1 MKDLFEAPAAVR
13 QARESQKGMFLLW
26 EILVFAAVFLV
37 SSIIQGIFLMP
48 VEFLIQL
55 AHPEIFAAVAS
66 GDMNKYIEMVNELTS
81 SDLFVVASLFSTA
94 GMILVTLLFCKLI
107 QKRRMT
113 SLGFVKKDMI
123 KEYLVGLLMGFLF
136 FTAAV
141 LICVVT
147 GAVRFEGFSQSFS
160 IGMFLLFLLGYLLQ
174 GMSEEVL
181 CRGYFMVSVSRRYP
195 LVAGIL
201 ANSLSFAAL
210 HLLNSGISVLAF
222 LNLTLFGVFASV
234 YFLKRGNIWG
244 IAAFHSVWNLV
255 QGNVYGI
262 LVSGMKTQC
271 SIFSTT
277 MVEGK
282 GLINGGAFGLEG
294 GFAVTLVLIAGI
306 CLMYTRKTVDKGET
320 YGVKENV

>member
-1 MKDLFEAPAAVR
+1 MKDLFKAPAAVR

-26 EILVFAAVFLV
+26 EILVFVAVFLV
-37 SSIIQGIFLMP
+37 SSIIQAIFLMP
-48 VEFLIQL
+48 VEFFIQFT
-55 AHPEIFAAVAS
+55 HPEIFAAAIS
-66 GDMNKYIEMVNELTS
+66 GDMSNYMEMVKEITS
-81 SDLFVVASLFSTA
+81 SDLYVVASLFSTT
-94 GMILVTLLFCKLI
+94 GIILVTLLFCKLI

-123 KEYLVGLLMGFLF
+123 KEYLSGFLMGFLF

-147 GAVRFEGFSQSFS
+147 GAVKFNGFSRSFS
-160 IGMFLLFLLGYLLQ
+160 IGMFLLFLLGYLVQ

-210 HLLNSGISVLAF
+210 HLFNSGISVLAF
-222 LNLTLFGVFASV
+222 VNLALFGVFASV

-262 LVSGMKTQC
+262 LVSGMRTQC
-271 SIFSTT
+271 SVFSTT
-277 MVEGK
+277 MAEGK
-282 GLINGGAFGLEG
+282 GLMNGGAFGLEG
-294 GFAVTLVLIAGI
+294 GLGVTIVLIAGI
-306 CLMYTRKTVDKGET
+306 CFMYTRKTVDKGEN

>member
-13 QARESQKGMFLLW
+13 QAKESQKGMFLLW
-26 EILVFAAVFLV
+26 EILVFVAVFLV
-37 SSIIQGIFLMP
+37 SSIIQGLFLMP
-48 VEFLIQL
+48 VEFFIQL
-55 AHPEIFAAVAS
+55 AHPEIYAAAAS
-66 GDMNKYIEMVNELTS
+66 GDMNKYMEMVKEITS
-81 SDLFVVASLFSTA
+81 GDLFVVASLFSTA
-94 GMILVTLLFCKLI
+94 GIILVTLLFCKLI

-123 KEYLVGLLMGFLF
+123 KEYLVGFLMGFVF
-136 FTAAV
+136 FTGAV

-147 GAVRFEGFSQSFS
+147 GAVKFEGFSQSFS
-160 IGMFLLFLLGYLLQ
+160 IGMFLLFLLGYLVQ

-181 CRGYFMVSVSRRYP
+181 CRGYFMISVSRRYP

-222 LNLTLFGVFASV
+222 LNLALFGVFASV

-282 GLINGGAFGLEG
+282 GLINGGPFGLEG
-294 GFAVTLVLIAGI
+294 GLGVTIVMIAGI